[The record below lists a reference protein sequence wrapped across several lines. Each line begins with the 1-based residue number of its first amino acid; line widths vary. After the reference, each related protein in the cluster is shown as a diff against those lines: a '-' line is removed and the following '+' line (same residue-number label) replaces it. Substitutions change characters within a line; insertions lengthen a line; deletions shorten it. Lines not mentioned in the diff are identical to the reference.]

1 MKKREMNLTEGNLF
15 KKIIIYSLPVIFT
28 NLLQLFYT
36 SADLIVCGT
45 FGSEHSTA
53 AITSTDPL
61 VKLIINLFMG
71 LSIGA
76 NVLMARSYGQ
86 KDKEK
91 GHKVMYTSMLASV
104 FIGIFVGIFGYFMA
118 GTLLKAMGSTTDV
131 IDLSTRYLQIYFI
144 GLPFLMI
151 YNFGASLLRAA
162 GDTFRPFLILM
173 ISGLF
178 NVIFNLIFVIVFKMD
193 VPGVALATIIS
204 EGLSAIA
211 IVVCLIKNKGFISL
225 DIKNIKFH
233 MKEALEI
240 LKIGLPAGIQG
251 SLFSVSNVII
261 QSSINSLGTAIMGG
275 SGASNALEGFI
286 FTAMNS
292 ISLSCVAFVSANYGA
307 GKKDNIKKS
316 LIYSLILTTGL
327 SLVMGGIIL
336 LFKEPL
342 LGLYVHT
349 PEQMEAAKSRLEMM
363 ALLYFICGVMDCVP
377 YAIRGIGYSITP
389 MIISLI
395 GVCGFRIVWIYTIF
409 KIPNYH
415 NLTGLLISYP
425 ITWAIT
431 ALIHVVIFIVLFKK
445 LDLNKKASEMELA

>member
-1 MKKREMNLTEGNLF
+1 MNLTEGNLF
-15 KKIIIYSLPVIFT
+15 KKIVIYSLPVIFT

-36 SADLIVCGT
+36 AADLIVCGM
-45 FGSEHSTA
+45 FGSAHSTA
-53 AITSTDPL
+53 AITSTDAL

-86 KDKEK
+86 MDKEK

-104 FIGIFVGIFGYFMA
+104 VIGIVVGIFGYFMS
-118 GTLLKAMGSTTDV
+118 GEMLKAMGSTSEV

-151 YNFGASLLRAA
+151 YNFGASLLRAT

-173 ISGLF
+173 LSGIF
-178 NVIFNLIFVIVFKMD
+178 NIIFNLIFVIVFKMD

-204 EGLSAIA
+204 EALSAIA
-211 IVVCLIKNKGFISL
+211 IVVCLMRNKGFISL
-225 DIKNIKFH
+225 DLRHAKFH
-233 MKEALEI
+233 MREALEI

-261 QSSINSLGTAIMGG
+261 QSSINSLGTAIVGG
-275 SGASNALEGFI
+275 NGAANSLEGFI

-292 ISLSCVAFVSANYGA
+292 VSLSCVAFVSANYGA
-307 GKKDNIKKS
+307 GKKENIKKS
-316 LIYSLILTTGL
+316 LIYCLILTTGL
-327 SLVMGGIIL
+327 SLFMGGMMIL
-336 LFKEPL
+336 FEDPL
-342 LGLYVHT
+342 LSLYIHT
-349 PEQMEAAKSRLEMM
+349 PAEMEAAKLRLNML
-363 ALLYFICGVMDCVP
+363 ALLYVICGVMDCVP
-377 YAIRGIGYSITP
+377 YAIRGIGYSVTP

-395 GVCGFRIVWIYTIF
+395 GACGFRIIWIYTVF
-409 KIPNYH
+409 MDPRYH
-415 NLTGLLISYP
+415 NLTGLLVSYP

-431 ALIHVVIFIVLFKK
+431 AIVHVIIFIFLYRR
-445 LDLNKKASEMELA
+445 LDLTKKAMDINI